1 MTNSTADRLVDH
13 YLTRLADA
21 AQALPPARRTEL
33 LSEIRE
39 HIDASMTE
47 GAGPDETSVRTM
59 LDRLGEP
66 DDIIAAAMEIDPPEH
81 PACPPTP
88 LRRQQGIGL
97 EIGAA
102 IMLTAGSL
110 IPILGWLIGV
120 MLLWSSGLWRR
131 SEKILATLVVPG
143 GPGLVLIGGPMAL
156 AFGLGASPSS
166 CGGSPAVATAV
177 AALPPSVAGGAQV
190 LPSAVAGGAQ
200 IFPAAE
206 ACTSST
212 LAPVL
217 GIALLLFGL
226 VAPVVVAIVLINRAR
241 RRAASENQQAQ
252 PSSHLASPRM
262 ECERDT

>member
-13 YLTRLADA
+13 YLTRLAAA

-39 HIDASMTE
+39 HIDASMNE
-47 GAGPDETSVRTM
+47 GAGTDETSVRTM

-81 PACPPTP
+81 PACPPNP
-88 LRRQQGIGL
+88 QKRQQGIGL
-97 EIGAA
+97 EVGAV

-110 IPILGWLIGV
+110 IPVFGWLIGV
-120 MLLWSSGLWRR
+120 ILLWSSGLWRR

-143 GPGLVLIGGPMAL
+143 GPGLALIGGGMVYGL
-156 AFGLGASPSS
+156 AAGPAPCITITSNGLPAAVQVLP
-166 CGGSPAVATAV
+166 PAVA
-177 AALPPSVAGGAQV
+177 SGGQV

-200 IFPAAE
+200 VMPSAVAGGAQLFPAAD
-206 ACTSST
+206 ACTSSV
-212 LAPVL
+212 LEPVL
-217 GIALLLFGL
+217 WSALLLFAL

-241 RRAASENQQAQ
+241 RRAAPEAQ
-252 PSSHLASPRM
+252 
-262 ECERDT
+262 

>member
-47 GAGPDETSVRTM
+47 GAGTDETSVRTM

-66 DDIIAAAMEIDPPEH
+66 DDIVAAAMEIDPPEH
-81 PACPPTP
+81 PASSSTP
-88 LRRQQGIGL
+88 QRRQQGIGL

-120 MLLWSSGLWRR
+120 ILLWSSGLWRR

-143 GPGLVLIGGPMAL
+143 GPGLALVGGGLVWGL
-156 AFGLGASPSS
+156 AAG
-166 CGGSPAVATAV
+166 PAPCTTQAVGTAVQVFPTAV
-177 AALPPSVAGGAQV
+177 ASGGEA
-190 LPSAVAGGAQ
+190 LPSAVASGAQ
-200 IFPAAE
+200 VMPSAVASGAQMFPAAD
-206 ACTSST
+206 ACTSSA
-212 LAPVL
+212 LVPVL
-217 GIALLLFGL
+217 WIALLLFVL
-226 VAPVVVAIVLINRAR
+226 VAPVVVAIVLLNRAR
-241 RRAASENQQAQ
+241 RRAAPEAQ
-252 PSSHLASPRM
+252 
-262 ECERDT
+262 